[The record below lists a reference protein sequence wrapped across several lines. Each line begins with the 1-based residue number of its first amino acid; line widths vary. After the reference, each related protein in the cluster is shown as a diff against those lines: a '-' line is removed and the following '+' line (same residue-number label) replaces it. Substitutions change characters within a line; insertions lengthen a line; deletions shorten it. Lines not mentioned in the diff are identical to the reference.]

1 MRRQDSI
8 SSISVDENDAHQL
21 SARSSMPGHNL
32 MDIGEH
38 KTPLELALKR
48 FDWQK
53 EDWVAK
59 ARNVRLT
66 TVESGGMRGILAV
79 SNNAAED
86 FVVARIRIAST
97 KNPLNIKARPL
108 TAQGCLILS
117 HSPPNKIADFTW
129 HGYKVAGDAVNTH
142 ELIVQVEDIKFRV
155 GIYYLVCPPC
165 AVCASLAYDP
175 LSELYLCLWKNL
187 VPSQESGYHLCLV
200 ATC

>member
-8 SSISVDENDAHQL
+8 SSISIDENDTRQL
-21 SARSSMPGHNL
+21 SVRSSMPGHSL

-38 KTPLELALKR
+38 KTPFELAFKR

-66 TVESGGMRGILAV
+66 TLESGGMRGVLAV

-108 TAQGCLILS
+108 TSQGCLILS
-117 HSPPNKIADFTW
+117 HSPPTKVGDFAW
-129 HGYKVAGDAVNTH
+129 HGHMVAGDAVDAH
-142 ELIVQVEDIKFRV
+142 ELIVQVEDIKFTV

-165 AVCASLAYDP
+165 AVCDSL
-175 LSELYLCLWKNL
+175 
-187 VPSQESGYHLCLV
+187 V
-200 ATC
+200 